1 MLNIGAKYIN
11 TLCNCS
17 QKTNQSWPEQ
27 RKRKRSQELRAQK
40 ICTFLVGLMILTFI
54 YFCLYTKHITPD
66 EDKRT
71 IQSVVANDGGNTT
84 TTVQNALETK
94 AADII
99 SVEDKHTIQ
108 AVVANDRRNTTIAV
122 QNALETK
129 AIGADVWPNM
139 TTMGF
144 YEGKM
149 YAGLWNQMMVFTV
162 LVMHAMKEGYPQILL
177 ETIKMKDT
185 FASKSLIPFHA
196 MWDIPHW
203 NSYYP
208 RLPRLVSFD
217 PVAHDQFNP
226 KTRKWYRRP
235 DGNWTDVK
243 NETTYSEPTRP
254 KPFGRQHHNLGIYRR
269 YTHGKTPYAN
279 VDGHIRNPAEIL
291 MLNGALQP
299 NPRLREIINEK
310 LSSLQHNGGSASTS
324 KPVEYMTLHARIE
337 PDMQRHPVCRD
348 KKVLKLTDIFDFIQ
362 EKWPDPPVNHIF
374 MPINRQFLESE
385 GSEDVVQNLQKK
397 NETVNWIAVENL
409 RALNKAHDEGLWNGR
424 VKVFEFGSNALMD
437 TEYAEVSSTA
447 GALMNFFIGVGGR
460 IFIGSEVSSWSSTL
474 AVMRF
479 YRNNT
484 ETYKY
489 LPDGL
494 HEWIELGTIDPPA
507 FQC

>member
-1 MLNIGAKYIN
+1 MKLRQRGQQEGAI
-11 TLCNCS
+11 L
-17 QKTNQSWPEQ
+17 NQSWPEHRE
-27 RKRKRSQELRAQK
+27 RKRFLELRSEK
-40 ICTFLVGLMILTFI
+40 YFTFFVGLIIFIFI
-54 YFCLYTKHITPD
+54 YFCSYTKYIIPL

-71 IQSVVANDGGNTT
+71 IPAVVADDESDTT
-84 TTVQNALETK
+84 TTTTPTAVQNIFETK
-94 AADII
+94 A
-99 SVEDKHTIQ
+99 V
-108 AVVANDRRNTTIAV
+108 
-122 QNALETK
+122 
-129 AIGADVWPNM
+129 GADVWPNM

-144 YEGKM
+144 YGGHL
-149 YAGLWNQMMVFTV
+149 YSGLWNQMMVFTV

-185 FASKSLIPFHA
+185 FSSKKLIPFHA

-208 RLPRLVSFD
+208 KLPRLVSFD
-217 PVAHDQFNP
+217 PVVHDQFNP
-226 KTRKWYRRP
+226 ISRRWYRRP
-235 DGNWTDVK
+235 DLNWTDVK

-254 KPFGRQHHNLGIYRR
+254 IPFGRQHHSLGMYRR
-269 YTHGKTPYAN
+269 YSQGKGPYAN
-279 VDGHIRNPAEIL
+279 FNGRIRNPAEIL
-291 MLNGALQP
+291 MLQGALQP

-310 LSSLQHNGGSASTS
+310 LSSLQHSNSNAITN

-362 EKWPDPPVNHIF
+362 NKWPDPPVSHIF
-374 MPINRQFLESE
+374 MPINRQILERE
-385 GSEDVVQNLQKK
+385 GSEDVVQSLQEK
-397 NETVNWIAVENL
+397 NETVNWIAVDNL
-409 RALNKAHDEGLWNGR
+409 RALNKARDEGLWNGR

-437 TEYAEVSSTA
+437 TEYAIVSSTA
-447 GALMNFFIGVGGR
+447 GALINFFIGVGGK
-460 IFIGSEVSSWSSTL
+460 IFIGSEVSSWASSL

-494 HEWIELGTIDPPA
+494 HEWIEPGTIDPPM
-507 FQC
+507 FGC

>member
-1 MLNIGAKYIN
+1 
-11 TLCNCS
+11 
-17 QKTNQSWPEQ
+17 
-27 RKRKRSQELRAQK
+27 
-40 ICTFLVGLMILTFI
+40 MILTFV

-71 IQSVVANDGGNTT
+71 IQSVVADDGGNTT

-94 AADII
+94 AVDII

-108 AVVANDRRNTTIAV
+108 AVVANDRSNTTIAV

-185 FASKSLIPFHA
+185 FASKSLISFHA

-226 KTRKWYRRP
+226 KAREWYRRP
-235 DGNWTDVK
+235 DMKWTDVK

-254 KPFGRQHHNLGIYRR
+254 IPYGRQHHLGAGYIR
-269 YTHGKTPYAN
+269 YTQGKGPFAN
-279 VDGHIRNPAEIL
+279 NDGRIRNPAEIL
-291 MLNGALQP
+291 MLQEALRP

-310 LSSLQHNGGSASTS
+310 LLSLQHSGGSASTN
-324 KPVEYMTLHARIE
+324 KTVEYMTLHARIE
-337 PDMQRHPVCRD
+337 PDMQKHNYCTD
-348 KKVLKLTDIFDFIQ
+348 KKVLKLTEIFDFIQ

-374 MPINRQFLESE
+374 IPINRNFLERE
-385 GSEDVVQNLQKK
+385 GSEGVVQNLQKK

-409 RALNKAHDEGLWNGR
+409 QALNKARDEGLWDGR
-424 VKVFEFGSNALMD
+424 VNVFEFGSNALKD
-437 TEYAEVSSTA
+437 TEYAKVSTTA
-447 GALMNFFIGVGGR
+447 GALVDFFIALGGK
-460 IFIGSEVSSWSSTL
+460 IFIGSEVSSWANTL
-474 AVMRF
+474 VVMRF
-479 YRNNT
+479 YQNIT

-494 HEWIELGTIDPPA
+494 HEWIVPGTIDPPA
-507 FQC
+507 FEC